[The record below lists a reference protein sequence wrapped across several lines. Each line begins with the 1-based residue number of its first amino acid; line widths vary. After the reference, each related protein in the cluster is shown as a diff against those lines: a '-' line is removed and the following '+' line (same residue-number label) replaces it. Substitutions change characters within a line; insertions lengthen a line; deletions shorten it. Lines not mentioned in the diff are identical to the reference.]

1 MAILELILF
10 KIGLKV
16 YHIVGMLILLIM
28 TLCIALS
35 DVFGPNVEEVKLS
48 EIEGDSVP
56 IYVAVLNAFLFP
68 VVGSV
73 MVMLL
78 KYVNTVLRPTP
89 LDWVQY
95 VTVWYGLIGTILGSI
110 HFILDPESFRLKY
123 LIQGFIAGVLTMI
136 GATLIVTAL
145 SLKGAPT
152 GPTIALINS
161 QVMYLVVLDAILK
174 QTIPFY
180 L

>member
-1 MAILELILF
+1 MVAILELLLF
-10 KIGLKV
+10 KIGLEV
-16 YHIVGMLILLIM
+16 YHIVGMLILLVM

-35 DVFGPNVEEVKLS
+35 DVFGPNAKEIKVT
-48 EIEGDSVP
+48 EIEEASVP
-56 IYVAVLNAFLFP
+56 IYVAVLNAFIFP
-68 VVGSV
+68 IVGAV

-95 VTVWYGLIGTILGSI
+95 VTVFYGIIGIIGAAI
-110 HFILDPESFRLKY
+110 HWTMDPDSFKWSY
-123 LIQGFIAGVLTMI
+123 LVEGFIAGVLTMI

-161 QVMYLVVLDAILK
+161 
-174 QTIPFY
+174 
-180 L
+180 